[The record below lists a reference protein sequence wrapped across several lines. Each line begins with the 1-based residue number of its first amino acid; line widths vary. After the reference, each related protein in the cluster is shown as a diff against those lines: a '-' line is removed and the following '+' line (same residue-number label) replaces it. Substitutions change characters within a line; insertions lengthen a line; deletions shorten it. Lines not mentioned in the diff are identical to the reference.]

1 MGRKGWAGTPPAD
14 DHEAR
19 KRIVNAAIASIERR
33 GPQRST
39 MSDIAADLGVTRPTI
54 YRHFASTEDL
64 LAAAAEVALDG
75 WTARIGELTKGMDD
89 AADLLVEAVAYL
101 IERLPEEP
109 LLALLLETD
118 RMRLVSRQMVMP
130 AAVQRSRIMLEH
142 THIDWAAQRFQRV
155 ADGRPCRVSTA
166 DDSVDGR
173 RTVGPAPHRRA
184 TARLSTPLDRTRSG
198 VTVQDFQ
205 ARQGP
210 SVMTRRGAPRQSG
223 RRPFRGALATRR
235 RGTSGTTSVPRG
247 DPSSKSHSDDRAV
260 RG

>member
-19 KRIVNAAIASIERR
+19 KRIINAAIASIERR

-75 WTARIGELTKGMDD
+75 WTARIGELTRGMDD
-89 AADLLVEAVAYL
+89 AADLLVEAIAYL

-142 THIDWAAQRFQRV
+142 THIDWAARGFKGSRM
-155 ADGRPCRVSTA
+155 
-166 DDSVDGR
+166 DDLVEFLLRMIQSMVI
-173 RTVGPAPHRRA
+173 AP
-184 TARLSTPLDRTRSG
+184 SEPPRSG
-198 VTVQDFQ
+198 AKLRGYLGQWIAPVLASPPKTSGR
-205 ARQGP
+205 AK
-210 SVMTRRGAPRQSG
+210 TRRS
-223 RRPFRGALATRR
+223 
-235 RGTSGTTSVPRG
+235 
-247 DPSSKSHSDDRAV
+247 
-260 RG
+260 